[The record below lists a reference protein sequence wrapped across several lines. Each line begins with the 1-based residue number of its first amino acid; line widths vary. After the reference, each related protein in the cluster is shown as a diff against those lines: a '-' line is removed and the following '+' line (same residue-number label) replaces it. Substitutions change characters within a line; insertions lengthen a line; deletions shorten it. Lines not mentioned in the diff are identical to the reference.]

1 MQNQFLP
8 IGSICTLVNNNK
20 KVMIIGYN
28 PQTYNGTI
36 RSADYLGCT
45 YPEGFLLPSMMTTF
59 MESEISKVDFMG
71 YKDDAYAQFVKSVSK
86 ETAPIEIPKREKE
99 ETIAPAD
106 KETAPTY
113 QFDEN
118 GVVIVDPF
126 ASNLTPSEARPADY
140 KFDAVADAKYAFDED
155 GMVIADHTVNENT
168 ASKPN
173 ASPSKSPYKFDENG
187 VVIEDNSVVSE
198 QTASAIANNQYKF
211 DENGVIIEDNTVK
224 TDNTNSTQSTP
235 YEFDED
241 GMVIADRTA
250 QAITNNQYKFDENGV
265 VIEDNSSNNQ
275 MPKPNA
281 GAMYEFDADG
291 VIVADY
297 STNQENS
304 QTVPEIKKEDIVPKY
319 RFDENGVI
327 IDDLTVEPQK
337 ETKSP
342 FEFDKNGVI
351 IADNTVPA

>member
-173 ASPSKSPYKFDENG
+173 TSPSKNP
-187 VVIEDNSVVSE
+187 
-198 QTASAIANNQYKF
+198 YKF

-291 VIVADY
+291 VIVADH

-304 QTVPEIKKEDIVPKY
+304 QTVPEIKIEDIVPKY

-327 IDDLTVEPQK
+327 IDDLTVEPPK

-342 FEFDKNGVI
+342 FEFDENGVI

>member
-106 KETAPTY
+106 KETTPTY

-173 ASPSKSPYKFDENG
+173 TSPSKNP
-187 VVIEDNSVVSE
+187 
-198 QTASAIANNQYKF
+198 YKF

-291 VIVADY
+291 VIVADH

-304 QTVPEIKKEDIVPKY
+304 QTVPEIKIEDIVPKY

-327 IDDLTVEPQK
+327 IDDLTVEPPK

-342 FEFDKNGVI
+342 FEFDENGVI

>member
-173 ASPSKSPYKFDENG
+173 TSPSKSPYKFDENG

-211 DENGVIIEDNTVK
+211 DENGV
-224 TDNTNSTQSTP
+224 
-235 YEFDED
+235 
-241 GMVIADRTA
+241 
-250 QAITNNQYKFDENGV
+250 

-291 VIVADY
+291 VIVADH

-304 QTVPEIKKEDIVPKY
+304 QTVPEIKIEDIVPKY

-327 IDDLTVEPQK
+327 IDDLTVEPPK

-342 FEFDKNGVI
+342 FEFDENGVI

>member
-173 ASPSKSPYKFDENG
+173 TSPSKNP
-187 VVIEDNSVVSE
+187 
-198 QTASAIANNQYKF
+198 YKF

-235 YEFDED
+235 YELDED

-291 VIVADY
+291 VIVADH

-304 QTVPEIKKEDIVPKY
+304 QTVPEIKIEDIVPKY

-327 IDDLTVEPQK
+327 IDDLTVEPPK

-342 FEFDKNGVI
+342 FEFDENGVI

>member
-71 YKDDAYAQFVKSVSK
+71 YKDDAYVQFVKSVSK

-173 ASPSKSPYKFDENG
+173 TSPSKSPYKFDENG

-211 DENGVIIEDNTVK
+211 DENGV
-224 TDNTNSTQSTP
+224 
-235 YEFDED
+235 
-241 GMVIADRTA
+241 
-250 QAITNNQYKFDENGV
+250 

-291 VIVADY
+291 VIVADH

-304 QTVPEIKKEDIVPKY
+304 QTVPEIKIEDIVPKY

-327 IDDLTVEPQK
+327 IDDLTVEPPK

-342 FEFDKNGVI
+342 FEFDENGVI

>member
-173 ASPSKSPYKFDENG
+173 TSPSKSP
-187 VVIEDNSVVSE
+187 
-198 QTASAIANNQYKF
+198 YKF

-291 VIVADY
+291 VIVADH

-304 QTVPEIKKEDIVPKY
+304 QTVPEIKIEDIVPKY

-327 IDDLTVEPQK
+327 IDDLTVEPPK

-342 FEFDKNGVI
+342 FEFDENGVI

>member
-155 GMVIADHTVNENT
+155 GMVIADHTVNENI

-173 ASPSKSPYKFDENG
+173 TSPSKSPYKFDENG

-211 DENGVIIEDNTVK
+211 DENGV
-224 TDNTNSTQSTP
+224 
-235 YEFDED
+235 
-241 GMVIADRTA
+241 
-250 QAITNNQYKFDENGV
+250 

-291 VIVADY
+291 GIVADH

-304 QTVPEIKKEDIVPKY
+304 QTVPEIKIEDIVPKY

-327 IDDLTVEPQK
+327 IDDLTVEPPK

-342 FEFDKNGVI
+342 FEFDENGVI

>member
-71 YKDDAYAQFVKSVSK
+71 YKDDAYTQFVKSVS
-86 ETAPIEIPKREKE
+86 
-99 ETIAPAD
+99 

-173 ASPSKSPYKFDENG
+173 TSPSKSPYKFDENG

-250 QAITNNQYKFDENGV
+250 QAITSNQYKFDENGV

-291 VIVADY
+291 VIVADH

-304 QTVPEIKKEDIVPKY
+304 HTVPEIKTEDIVPKY
-319 RFDENGVI
+319 RFDENGVV
-327 IDDLTVEPQK
+327 IDDLTVETQK

>member
-187 VVIEDNSVVSE
+187 V
-198 QTASAIANNQYKF
+198 
-211 DENGVIIEDNTVK
+211 IIEDNTVK

-291 VIVADY
+291 VIVADH

-304 QTVPEIKKEDIVPKY
+304 QTVPEIKIEDIVPKY

-327 IDDLTVEPQK
+327 IDDLTVEPPK

-342 FEFDKNGVI
+342 FEFDENGVI

>member
-106 KETAPTY
+106 KETTPTY

-173 ASPSKSPYKFDENG
+173 TSPSKSPYKFDENG

-211 DENGVIIEDNTVK
+211 DENGV
-224 TDNTNSTQSTP
+224 
-235 YEFDED
+235 
-241 GMVIADRTA
+241 
-250 QAITNNQYKFDENGV
+250 

-291 VIVADY
+291 VIVADH

-304 QTVPEIKKEDIVPKY
+304 QTVPEIKIEDIVPKY

-327 IDDLTVEPQK
+327 IDDLTVEPPK

-342 FEFDKNGVI
+342 FEFDENGVI

>member
-173 ASPSKSPYKFDENG
+173 ASPSKSPYKFDANG
-187 VVIEDNSVVSE
+187 VIIEDNSVVSE
-198 QTASAIANNQYKF
+198 QTASAIA
-211 DENGVIIEDNTVK
+211 
-224 TDNTNSTQSTP
+224 
-235 YEFDED
+235 
-241 GMVIADRTA
+241 
-250 QAITNNQYKFDENGV
+250 NNQYKFDENGV

-342 FEFDKNGVI
+342 FEFDENGVI

>member
-71 YKDDAYAQFVKSVSK
+71 YKDDAYVQFVKSVSK

-173 ASPSKSPYKFDENG
+173 TSPSKSP
-187 VVIEDNSVVSE
+187 
-198 QTASAIANNQYKF
+198 
-211 DENGVIIEDNTVK
+211 
-224 TDNTNSTQSTP
+224 
-235 YEFDED
+235 
-241 GMVIADRTA
+241 
-250 QAITNNQYKFDENGV
+250 YKFDENGV

-291 VIVADY
+291 VIVADH

-304 QTVPEIKKEDIVPKY
+304 QTVPEIKIEDIVPKY

-327 IDDLTVEPQK
+327 IDDLTVEPPK

-342 FEFDKNGVI
+342 FEFDENGVI

>member
-106 KETAPTY
+106 KGTAPTY

-173 ASPSKSPYKFDENG
+173 TSPSKSPYKFDENG

-211 DENGVIIEDNTVK
+211 DENGV
-224 TDNTNSTQSTP
+224 
-235 YEFDED
+235 
-241 GMVIADRTA
+241 
-250 QAITNNQYKFDENGV
+250 

-291 VIVADY
+291 VIVADH

-304 QTVPEIKKEDIVPKY
+304 QTVPEIKIEDIVPKY

-327 IDDLTVEPQK
+327 IDDLTVEPPK

-342 FEFDKNGVI
+342 FEFDENGVI